1 MAQKSLRGIR
11 LGSQSLQSDIGVELS
26 ERKRC
31 VYTCVSCGHD
41 VALVFSADAEAPPTW
56 PCPVCSA
63 DARLTDSNGAFVALP
78 DAPEEKPVRTHF
90 DMLLERR
97 SREEL
102 EVLLED
108 RLLYLRSRRGQEKL
122 GA

>member
-11 LGSQSLQSDIGVELS
+11 LGSQSLQSDVGVELS
-26 ERKRC
+26 ERKRV
-31 VYTCVSCGHD
+31 VYSCVSCGHD
-41 VALVFSADAEAPPTW
+41 VALTFSAEAEAPATW
-56 PCPVCSA
+56 SCPVCGA
-63 DARLTDSNGAFVALP
+63 DARLTDADGVLVALP

-97 SREEL
+97 TREEL

>member
-1 MAQKSLRGIR
+1 MSQKSLRGIR

-41 VALVFSADAEAPPTW
+41 VALTFSADAEAPLTW
-56 PCPVCSA
+56 SCPVCSA
-63 DARLTDSNGAFVALP
+63 DARLTDENGVLVALP

-97 SREEL
+97 TRAEL

-108 RLLYLRSRRGQEKL
+108 RLIYLRSRRGQEKL